1 MNRET
6 KHRQRLAER
15 LRTLALRVLD
25 HGQALPD
32 LLTVEVLIDDE
43 NVEHDTLTE
52 AHAEVAD
59 ALREG
64 YPRDAVQIRVSLV
77 LEADHASD

>member
-6 KHRQRLAER
+6 KHRQHLAAQ
-15 LRTLALRVLD
+15 LRTLALQVLD
-25 HGQALPD
+25 HNHALPD

-43 NVEHDTLTE
+43 DVEHDTLTE
-52 AHAEVAD
+52 AHDEID
-59 ALREG
+59 NALREG
-64 YPRDAVQIRVSLV
+64 YPRDAVQIRVSFS